1 MYRIIGCQIPTSIIW
16 GSAVPL
22 TPRINGHCPSL
33 YSIHP
38 AAAAAG
44 AVHRAISHPAAS
56 RPPRARSLARVI
68 AAVDH
73 LHRRDRLLIQL
84 SISCHLLSSTRPTDK
99 LPHRLI
105 YCIRQVAPMCTRRIV
120 HVHWAHINLSPKSI
134 LIGSAVLQGSLGYQ
148 TKTQADTHRHE
159 TCYICICGPHRELT
173 ACTLYTG
180 P

>member
-1 MYRIIGCQIPTSIIW
+1 MATAPHSTPSTQQQQQQQEQSI
-16 GSAVPL
+16 A
-22 TPRINGHCPSL
+22 PSL
-33 YSIHP
+33 I
-38 AAAAAG
+38 
-44 AVHRAISHPAAS
+44 
-56 RPPRARSLARVI
+56 RPHHGRRPLARVI

-120 HVHWAHINLSPKSI
+120 HVHWAHISLSPKSI

-148 TKTQADTHRHE
+148 TNTQADTHTPTDTKRAIFVAVARIE
-159 TCYICICGPHRELT
+159 N
-173 ACTLYTG
+173 
-180 P
+180 